1 MNLKSKI
8 TSLMPEGKTI
18 KKAKKDKR
26 KLPKNRKAGTKTKI
40 LIWICIFW
48 MGFSGSFA
56 YIKSMNSE
64 KETQKNAK
72 KIEVLSSDNEQ
83 KIPEKYLTPELERFT
98 EEFIPIYMNVSNDA
112 TEFDERTKNLNEY
125 YAEGMKELPEIP
137 DGRRELQ
144 HISFYDKEFQNN
156 YIVMKYKVDYINI
169 SVKQIEKKTKVKE
182 GDNVVEKKELVP
194 EETKTNVSSI
204 INIPVTEKD
213 GAFKIVE
220 NIYFS
225 SVPNLQA
232 KGVKTIENDALEKEE
247 VDINTKTKA
256 EKFLPDFFKKYAESK
271 AGDMSYMMAEPCGL
285 EGLKDFS
292 ELKDCHVYKEKDG
305 TLLVKTTV
313 VFTESTLNLTNEEH
327 FTLKLTEK
335 DSNYFVEEMNNTLGG
350 TNK

>member
-1 MNLKSKI
+1 MDLKLKI

-26 KLPKNRKAGTKTKI
+26 KLSINRKAGRKTKI
-40 LIWICIFW
+40 FIWICIFW

-64 KETQKNAK
+64 KETQTNAK
-72 KIEVLSSDNEQ
+72 KIEVLSSNNEQ
-83 KIPEKYLTPELERFT
+83 KTPEKYLTPELERFT

-112 TEFDERTKNLNEY
+112 TAFDERTKNLNEY
-125 YAEGMKELPEIP
+125 YAEGMKELPDIP

-144 HISFYDKEFQNN
+144 HVSFYDKEYQNN

-182 GDNVVEKKELVP
+182 GKNVVEKKELVP

-213 GAFKIVE
+213 GAFKVVE

-232 KGVKTIENDALEKEE
+232 KGVKTIENDAQEKEE
-247 VDINTKTKA
+247 ADINTKTKV
-256 EKFLPDFFKKYAESK
+256 EKFLPDFFKKYADSK
-271 AGDMSYMMAEPCGL
+271 AEDMSYMMAEPSGL
-285 EGLKDFS
+285 AGLKDFS

-305 TLLVKTTV
+305 ILLVKTTV

-350 TNK
+350 ANK